1 MNDILE
7 CMNVAGGCW
16 LIFTSAVGPTIQIK
30 RVGASVQL
38 LLPCLPVTST
48 KTKAEGA
55 VMINL
60 TFSHT
65 TTNATKSPAKLQK
78 PPS

>member
-1 MNDILE
+1 MNDDILE
-7 CMNVAGGCW
+7 RMNVVERL
-16 LIFTSAVGPTIQIK
+16 LIFKSTVGPTIQIK
-30 RVGASVQL
+30 RVGASCSY
-38 LLPCLPVTST
+38 PASPSHSPRS
-48 KTKAEGA
+48 KAEGT

-65 TTNATKSPAKLQK
+65 TSNATKGPAKLQK